1 MRKKKTRRS
10 EAKYPALDPHL
21 NLKTRFEFL
30 DMDYLDQL
38 PETWTDPKTGKKWT
52 NAQLKQYLNDFT
64 NEHVHADFTTNKK
77 RIHKKKKVESDK
89 NKDLRELLK
98 TLTEK
103 IKELIGTLNDSR
115 VTTTTKLKLKKTINK
130 LKNQLKK
137 QILGELSYVEDYY
150 KKEAEHKNNA
160 RNRCVLTRAKAQGKS
175 LGIDDL
181 SIEYSRTENVEDE
194 MIDRIDELN
203 LMEDLE
209 KSDDS
214 TDNS

>member
-21 NLKTRFEFL
+21 NLKTRFENL
-30 DMDYLDQL
+30 DYDYVDTL
-38 PETWTDPKTGKKWT
+38 PEIWTDPKTGKKY
-52 NAQLKQYLNDFT
+52 NPKQWLNDFT
-64 NEHVHADFTTNKK
+64 NEHTHADFKTNKK
-77 RIHKKKKVESDK
+77 RVHKKKKVESDK

-103 IKELIGTLNDSR
+103 IKELITTLNDSR

-160 RNRCVLTRAKAQGKS
+160 RNRCVLTRAKAQGKA

-181 SIEYSRTENVEDE
+181 SIHYTTDKNVEDE
-194 MIDRIDELN
+194 MIERIDELN
-203 LMEDLE
+203 LMEEFE
-209 KSDDS
+209 KSEND

>member
-21 NLKTRFEFL
+21 NLKTRFEEL
-30 DMDYLDQL
+30 DFDYIDQL
-38 PETWTDPKTGKKWT
+38 PETWTDPKTGKKY
-52 NAQLKQYLNDFT
+52 NPKQWLNDFT
-64 NEHVHADFTTNKK
+64 NEHTHADFKSNKK
-77 RIHKKKKVESDK
+77 RVHKKKKVESER

-103 IKELIGTLNDSR
+103 IKELVVLLNDSR
-115 VTTTTKLKLKKTINK
+115 ANTTTKLKLKKTINK
-130 LKNQLKK
+130 MKNQLKK
-137 QILGELSYVEDYY
+137 QILGEFSYVEDYY

-160 RNRCVLTRAKAQGKS
+160 RNRCVLTRAKAQGKA

-181 SIEYSRTENVEDE
+181 SIEYSRTENIEDE
-194 MIDRIDELN
+194 IIAKIDESN
-203 LMEDLE
+203 LMEEFE
-209 KSDDS
+209 KSEND

>member
-21 NLKTRFEFL
+21 NLKTRFEEL
-30 DMDYLDQL
+30 DFDYVDQL
-38 PETWTDPKTGKKWT
+38 PETWTDPKTGKKY
-52 NAQLKQYLNDFT
+52 NPKQWLNDFT
-64 NEHVHADFTTNKK
+64 NEHTHADYKSNKK

-160 RNRCVLTRAKAQGKS
+160 RNRCVLTRAKAQGKA

-194 MIDRIDELN
+194 LIDRIDELN
-203 LMEDLE
+203 LMEEFE
-209 KSDDS
+209 KSDSD

>member
-21 NLKTRFEFL
+21 NLKTRFENL
-30 DMDYLDQL
+30 DYDYVDTL
-38 PETWTDPKTGKKWT
+38 PETWTDPKTGKKY
-52 NAQLKQYLNDFT
+52 NPKQWLNDFT
-64 NEHVHADFTTNKK
+64 NEHTHADFKTNKK
-77 RIHKKKKVESDK
+77 RVHKKKKVESDK

-103 IKELIGTLNDSR
+103 IKELIATLNDSG

-160 RNRCVLTRAKAQGKS
+160 RNRCVLTRAKAQGKA

-181 SIEYSRTENVEDE
+181 SIHYTTDNNVEDE
-194 MIDRIDELN
+194 MIERIDELK
-203 LMEDLE
+203 LMEEFE
-209 KSDDS
+209 KSDSD